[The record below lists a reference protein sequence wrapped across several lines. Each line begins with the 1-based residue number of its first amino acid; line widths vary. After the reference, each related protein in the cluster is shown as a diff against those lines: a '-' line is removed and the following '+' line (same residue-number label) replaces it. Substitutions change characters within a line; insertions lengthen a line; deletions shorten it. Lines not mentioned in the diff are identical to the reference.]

1 MGSKIMRT
9 VNIFAS
15 YKQEN
20 QFTNGLISLLEL
32 SRRDNPQFVRLFLND
47 LLSIRPKE
55 GIHSFRVLR
64 GIDGTADAEMC
75 AKGCCIRFETKIRS
89 AALTKEQ
96 IGRHR
101 RQLIRSP
108 QRLKRLVLLTP
119 DDGNSAYIDQ
129 FRSIDP
135 THILHLEWRRVYEFF
150 GEHQNKMGK
159 VFSELVGQFLELI
172 HDTVFTQDIAGII
185 LKIDFGDKS
194 EIYHDTYLDD
204 MRTNPGDWKY
214 WNTPRQYK
222 NLDGTGRKLIL
233 YDRTKG
239 ITAEVEIKQ
248 VKRIS
253 PRGDYPW
260 RNLFA
265 PGTLRIFDTPI
276 PLSRIRKLQ
285 GFENFGR
292 YRMDRSAYRN
302 ITQEEY
308 RELIGVP
315 R

>member
-1 MGSKIMRT
+1 MRT
-9 VNIFAS
+9 VNIFSS

-32 SRRDNPQFVRLFLND
+32 SKRDSPRFVTSFLND
-47 LLSIRPKE
+47 LLSIRPKG
-55 GIHSFRVLR
+55 GIDSFRVLR
-64 GIDGTADAEMC
+64 GIDGTADAELC
-75 AKGCCIRFETKIRS
+75 GKDCCIRFETKIRS
-89 AALTKEQ
+89 ATLTKEQ

-101 RQLIRSP
+101 RRLIRSP
-108 QRLKRLVLLTP
+108 QKLKRLVLLTP
-119 DDGNSAYIDQ
+119 DDGDSAYVKR

-135 THILHLEWRRVYEFF
+135 THILHLEWRRVYEFL
-150 GEHQNKMGK
+150 EMRQKKMGR
-159 VFSELVGQFLELI
+159 VFSELAGQFLELI
-172 HDTVFTQDIAGII
+172 HDTVFTQDIAGIV
-185 LKIDFGDKS
+185 LKIDFGEKS
-194 EIYHDTYLDD
+194 GIYQDSYLDD
-204 MRTNPGDWKY
+204 MKTDADNWTY

-222 NLDGTGRKLIL
+222 NLDGTGRKLIF
-233 YDRTKG
+233 YDRTRG

-265 PGTLRIFDTPI
+265 PGTLRIFDQPI
-276 PLSRIRKLQ
+276 TLRRIRKIH

-292 YRMDRSAYRN
+292 YRMDRSAFRN
-302 ITQEEY
+302 ITQEQY
-308 RELIGVP
+308 RELIGLH